1 MASITCGN
9 CHNTHQSVDEVK
21 ACYSQTFTD
30 QHWDAEVQRAEAK
43 ESEQVALFKAER
55 ETAAVPVEPARE
67 GMYRMGDKIYK
78 VQKAVHGSGNL
89 YAKELV
95 QGGFV
100 YAPGIVKRL
109 NGSHRMTLEQAKEY
123 GALYGT
129 CCVCGRTLTDEVS
142 IANGIGPVC
151 AGKGWWSE

>member
-1 MASITCGN
+1 MASIKCGN
-9 CHNTHQSVDEVK
+9 CHNTHQSVDEVR
-21 ACYSQTFTD
+21 ACYAS
-30 QHWDAEVQRAEAK
+30 
-43 ESEQVALFKAER
+43 VADTRTPSAYVPDP
-55 ETAAVPVEPARE
+55 TVPVEPARE
-67 GMYRMGDKIYK
+67 GMYRMDDRIFK
-78 VQKAVHGSGNL
+78 VQRAIHGSGNL

-100 YAPGIVKRL
+100 YAPGIIKRL
-109 NGSHRMTLEQAKEY
+109 NESHRMTLEQAKEY